1 MLQHPSIV
9 LPEGAIGLRAEEA
22 RKKQLQRESLK
33 GVTDLINE
41 KCGHHSVG
49 GAIPDVLQSFAEV
62 RDRTRCDLHD
72 SVGKAIPDTLQ
83 SLAEVRDRM
92 KAERNECL
100 PVDRKAKNA
109 RGWQL
114 DEKSKS
120 GRSCN
125 VLRPKE

>member
-1 MLQHPSIV
+1 S
-9 LPEGAIGLRAEEA
+9 
-22 RKKQLQRESLK
+22 
-33 GVTDLINE
+33 
-41 KCGHHSVG
+41 GHHSVG

-62 RDRTRCDLHD
+62 RERTRCDLHD
-72 SVGKAIPDTLQ
+72 SVGRAIPDVLQ

-92 KAERNECL
+92 KAERNVYL
-100 PVDRKAKNA
+100 WIVRRKNA